1 MICVFQQNIL
11 FRDPLAMVHVGH
23 LKCTAFSNTM
33 LWEFCYFKSS
43 KYTVLLLFI
52 QKKIKIKRFFFN
64 PHLWEGSSFLP
75 VDQCVLEATNQ
86 APGNG
91 LHSGCEDSLRHVE
104 GAMGGALTQC
114 GLQE

>member
-52 QKKIKIKRFFFN
+52 QEENQDKEIFF
-64 PHLWEGSSFLP
+64 LTSLVEGSLLLP
-75 VDQCVLEATNQ
+75 VDQCVLEAATR
-86 APGNG
+86 
-91 LHSGCEDSLRHVE
+91 SSR
-104 GAMGGALTQC
+104 AMVFTLGVRIA
-114 GLQE
+114 